1 MRLLIPLFCNSSQI
15 LNIFKLP
22 KNFMVP
28 KPQDVKASCY
38 LSGRE
43 IKIKEAS
50 FILHIMGRTFEFRP
64 RPVRDVVPATNC

>member
-1 MRLLIPLFCNSSQI
+1 
-15 LNIFKLP
+15 
-22 KNFMVP
+22 MVP
-28 KPQDVKASCY
+28 KPQDVKANCY
-38 LSGRE
+38 LSDRE